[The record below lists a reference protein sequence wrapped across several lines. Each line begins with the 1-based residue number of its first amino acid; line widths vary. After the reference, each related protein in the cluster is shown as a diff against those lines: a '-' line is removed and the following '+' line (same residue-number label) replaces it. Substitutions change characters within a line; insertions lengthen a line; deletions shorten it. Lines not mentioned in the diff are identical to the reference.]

1 MSMSGECWEI
11 ECCLR
16 FQMEFLYQEKSLHR
30 KEQNIWKTKSKG
42 RNFHS
47 LWPTCIPSATLELT
61 ETNLSYWRENRRRT
75 THVIAFRP
83 CDWLFVLTAFAA
95 CGRCCSGNLSPSSSL
110 GEVGEGG

>member
-16 FQMEFLYQEKSLHR
+16 FQMEFPIPR
-30 KEQNIWKTKSKG
+30 KITAKGGAYIWKTKSKG

-75 THVIAFRP
+75 TRVIAFRP
-83 CDWLFVLTAFAA
+83 CDWLFVLTAFEA
-95 CGRCCSGNLSPSSSL
+95 CGRCCSGSLSPSSSL